1 MNLNLNNINKK
12 IVLFFSLLGFILS
25 FISGLI
31 TGSSFI
37 NLFFHSIIS
46 GLVIGLIIAISNIV
60 IMIYLPEL
68 LENGEDDDIDISD
81 SDGHVNIV
89 MPEEKY
95 NVQTG
100 DINEASEDDVNTES
114 TGSASDSSF
123 KEVDLDNLKNL
134 SSASESIDSGNFN
147 SFDSNSDDKPPIS
160 SSIDGATDV
169 GKHSIEDMTKA
180 VKTVLKKD

>member
-1 MNLNLNNINKK
+1 MNLNLNNVNKK
-12 IVLFFSLLGFILS
+12 IVLFFSLLGFFLS
-25 FISGLI
+25 FISGLVS
-31 TGSSFI
+31 GSSFI
-37 NLFFHSIIS
+37 NLFFRSIMS
-46 GLVIGLIIAISNIV
+46 GLVIGLLITIINIV

-68 LENGEDDDIDISD
+68 IEDGNDDDIDLSD

-100 DINEASEDDVNTES
+100 ELNEDTADDENSESVENS
-114 TGSASDSSF
+114 SDSSF

-134 SSASESIDSGNFN
+134 SSASDSINSDSFDN
-147 SFDSNSDDKPPIS
+147 SDSNSDDIPPIS
-160 SSIDGATDV
+160 SSVEGATDT